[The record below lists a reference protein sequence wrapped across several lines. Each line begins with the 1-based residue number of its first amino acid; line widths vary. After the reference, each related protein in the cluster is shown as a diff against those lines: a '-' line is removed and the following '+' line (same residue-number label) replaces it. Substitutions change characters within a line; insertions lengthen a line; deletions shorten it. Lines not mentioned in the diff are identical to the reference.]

1 MNKVGLKVITGL
13 ATVGVL
19 AVTGSAG
26 LQTIVGEIPAEE
38 IETVEY
44 KMEENDSSSYA
55 NDDSPDSSLYMRA
68 SDLTWKYYH
77 HGEIY
82 YPDGKTI
89 NTFPEAIEIF
99 ITICDRYALV
109 RSSGYGK
116 QVLIHALEDD
126 RRDNKTY
133 DVRIYTEQ
141 GKGKPLRMV
150 GALKSSLP
158 IKIKDGV
165 IYSFTSWTYETY
177 VVSPDGSELLHKD
190 YINLYDYSGYTNIS
204 GDKSTRVPFKGGR
217 KEATELFEKTYERA
231 YDLDLRPG
239 LAPI

>member
-13 ATVGVL
+13 ATAGIL

-44 KMEENDSSSYA
+44 KMEENDSSSYTH
-55 NDDSPDSSLYMRA
+55 DDSPDSTLYMRA
-68 SDLTWKYYH
+68 SDLTYKYYQH
-77 HGEIY
+77 NEIE

-89 NTFPEAIEIF
+89 NTFPEAIEIY
-99 ITICDRYALV
+99 ITIRERYALV
-109 RSSGYGK
+109 HSSVYGK
-116 QVLIHALEDD
+116 QVLIHAMEED

-150 GALKSSLP
+150 GALESQLP

-165 IYSFTSWTYETY
+165 IYSCTSWTYETY

-204 GDKSTRVPFKGGR
+204 GDKSTRVPFKGGS
-217 KEATELFEKTYERA
+217 KEATELFEKTYQRA
-231 YDLDLRPG
+231 YDFDFRPG